1 LLADKLVC
9 QKYKKQL
16 KTFFNREPKKDVNPD
31 EAVAMGAAIQ
41 AGVLGGDVKDVL
53 LLDVTPL
60 TLGIETMGGV
70 RTPLID
76 KNTTI
81 PTKKSQV
88 FSTAEDN
95 QPAVT
100 VHVLQGEREVAS
112 GNKSLGKFDLS
123 DIPPAPRGTP
133 QIEVTFDIDANGIL
147 NVSAKDK
154 ATGKEQSIII
164 KASSG
169 LSEEEINNMVKDA
182 EKHAEEDKKVKEL
195 VEAKNQ
201 AEAMINGSEKAIKD
215 LGDKADKSDVEATN
229 KAIDELKEAI
239 KSDEVEKIKELTMK
253 LTEVAGKIAQQAY
266 QAQAQADG
274 SATQG
279 DAENSKSNTS
289 KDAVDAEFEEVDDKK
304 DEPKE
309 NSK

>member
-1 LLADKLVC
+1 MPKVQETVKD
-9 QKYKKQL
+9 
-16 KTFFNREPKKDVNPD
+16 FFNREPKKDVNPD

-195 VEAKNQ
+195 VETKNQ

-215 LGDKADKSDVEATN
+215 LGDKADKGDVEATN
-229 KAIDELKEAI
+229 KAIEDLKEAI
-239 KSDEVEKIKELTMK
+239 KSDDVEKIKELTMK
-253 LTEVAGKIAQQAY
+253 LTEVALQLQ
-266 QAQAQADG
+266 
-274 SATQG
+274 S
-279 DAENSKSNTS
+279 TS
-289 KDAVDAEFEEVDDKK
+289 WLVL
-304 DEPKE
+304 
-309 NSK
+309 